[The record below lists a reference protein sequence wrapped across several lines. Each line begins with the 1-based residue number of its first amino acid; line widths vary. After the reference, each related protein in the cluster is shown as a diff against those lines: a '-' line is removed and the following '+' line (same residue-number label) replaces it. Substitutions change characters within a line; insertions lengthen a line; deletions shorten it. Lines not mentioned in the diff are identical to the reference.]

1 MHEETNNQPDTP
13 QQPSAGQLKTKDKC
27 LVEAVHSNE
36 GGDLNGNA
44 GDSLQKHNSDCKHA
58 QDHAHNHATD
68 HDHSHFHFGHHHDH
82 GNLVPDNITRSFIIG
97 IILNSIMV
105 IAGLGAGYW
114 FHSLALLSDAGHN
127 LGDVASLLM
136 ALAAIR
142 IAKVKST
149 EKFTYGYKKT
159 TILTSLINGI
169 VLLLITVCIIY
180 AAINRLQHPAVEVK
194 GIVIS
199 LVAFLGI
206 LINSASAWLFIKDKE
221 NDLNVKSAYMHL
233 AADALVSA
241 GVMVAGIVMFF
252 THWFWLDS
260 VISILISVIIL
271 AGTWSI
277 LIKSLFLTLD
287 GVPSG
292 IDIEKIKDK
301 LAAIPGIQDA
311 HHVHVWAL
319 STTEN
324 ALTAHLVMDAALTL
338 THAELLKTNARVE
351 LLQLN
356 IQHVTLEV
364 ESSDKKCINGDC

>member
-1 MHEETNNQPDTP
+1 MQEETNSHT
-13 QQPSAGQLKTKDKC
+13 DKP
-27 LVEAVHSNE
+27 LIKSSIKVVPI
-36 GGDLNGNA
+36 
-44 GDSLQKHNSDCKHA
+44 KDCKSDAGHSHA
-58 QDHAHNHATD
+58 VDDSHS

-82 GNLVPDNITRSFIIG
+82 GNIIPDTLTRSFIIG

-105 IAGLGAGYW
+105 IIGILAGYL

-127 LGDVASLLM
+127 LGDVASLLI

-142 IAKVKST
+142 LAKVKSS

-169 VLLLITVCIIY
+169 ILLVITVGIIY
-180 AAINRLQHPAVEVK
+180 AAIIRLQQPAVEIQS
-194 GIVIS
+194 IVIS
-199 LVAFLGI
+199 VIAFVGI
-206 LINSASAWLFIKDKE
+206 LINSASAWLFLKGKE
-221 NDLNVKSAYMHL
+221 SDLNVKSAYMHL
-233 AADALVSA
+233 AADALVSL

-260 VISILISVIIL
+260 IISILISIL
-271 AGTWSI
+271 ILGGTWNI

-287 GVPSG
+287 GVPVG
-292 IDIEKIKDK
+292 IDIEKIRVK
-301 LAAIPGIQDA
+301 LASIPGIFDA

-324 ALTAHLVMDAALTL
+324 ALTAHLVMDSTLTL
-338 THAELLKTNARVE
+338 THAELLKATARQE
-351 LLQLN
+351 LQQLN
-356 IQHVTLEV
+356 IQHVTLEM

>member
-1 MHEETNNQPDTP
+1 MANPQVMPKGIKIMQEETNLPINKPIVKSSTKVRLIHECT
-13 QQPSAGQLKTKDKC
+13 SEAGHLHTVQ
-27 LVEAVHSNE
+27 
-36 GGDLNGNA
+36 GD
-44 GDSLQKHNSDCKHA
+44 H
-58 QDHAHNHATD
+58 T

-82 GNLVPDNITRSFIIG
+82 GNVIPDNLTRSFILG

-105 IAGLGAGYW
+105 IIGIGSGLW

-127 LGDVASLLM
+127 LGDVASLLI

-142 IAKVKST
+142 LAKVKSS

-169 VLLLITVCIIY
+169 LLLVITVGIIY
-180 AAINRLQHPAVEVK
+180 AAIIRLQQPAVEIK

-199 LVAFLGI
+199 VIAFIGI
-206 LINSASAWLFIKDKE
+206 LINSASAWLFLKHKE

-241 GVMVAGIVMFF
+241 GVMVAGIIIFF

-260 VISILISVIIL
+260 IISILISIIIL
-271 AGTWSI
+271 GGTWSL

-287 GVPSG
+287 GVPVG
-292 IDIEKIKDK
+292 IDIEKIRIK
-301 LAAIPGIQDA
+301 LGSIPGIFDA

-324 ALTAHLVMDAALTL
+324 ALTAHLVMDSTLTL
-338 THAELLKTNARVE
+338 THAELLKTIARQE
-351 LLQLN
+351 LQQLN
-356 IQHVTLEV
+356 IQHVTLEM